1 MGHSGEMTTPL
12 LPRTGP
18 DPEFRAV
25 VRRRRA
31 RLVAATVGTAVVCAM
46 ALTFMVRFTLF
57 STRGQRLDLD
67 AMDSVGGTSSAMVT
81 VLGGLGAVTIG
92 TAALGL
98 ALCVAMALS
107 RRRISHALGAVA
119 IVGGANVT
127 TQLLKRELIE
137 RPDLDVGY
145 ALQNSLPSGHTTVV
159 LSLVVAALLVAPH
172 GLRLA
177 LASAGAL
184 IVTVTGAST
193 VVADWHRPSDVLAA
207 LLVVP
212 IWAALVVLVLGWDP
226 PPHAPHRHSRWHGA
240 VALAGAGLAGV
251 VLLGVGVR
259 PDDGWADLG
268 TAAPMLLVIGL
279 TTALSVGV
287 CARLATSFA
296 P

>member
-1 MGHSGEMTTPL
+1 MTTQL
-12 LPRTGP
+12 LPTTGSGQESP
-18 DPEFRAV
+18 AD
-25 VRRRRA
+25 VRRRRV
-31 RLVAATVGTAVVCAM
+31 RLVAATLGTAVVCAA
-46 ALTFMVRFTLF
+46 ALTFLVRFTLF
-57 STRGQRLDLD
+57 SPRGQQLDLD
-67 AMDSVGGTSSAMVT
+67 AMDSVDGSSDAMVT
-81 VLGGLGAVTIG
+81 LLDGLGTVTIG

-98 ALCVAMALS
+98 GLCVAMALS
-107 RRRISHALGAVA
+107 RRRIAHALGAVL

-127 TQLLKRELIE
+127 TQLLKRELID

-145 ALQNSLPSGHTTVV
+145 AMDNSLPSGHTTVV

-212 IWAALVVLVLGWDP
+212 IWAAVVVLVLGWSSP
-226 PPHAPHRHSRWHGA
+226 PDEPHEHSRWHGI
-240 VALAGAGLAGV
+240 VALVGAGLAGV

-259 PDDGWADLG
+259 PDEGWADLSI
-268 TAAPMLLVIGL
+268 AAPMLLGIGL

-287 CARLATSFA
+287 CARLSTTFA

>member
-1 MGHSGEMTTPL
+1 MTTPL
-12 LPRTGP
+12 LPRTGS
-18 DPEFRAV
+18 DPEPDEAV
-25 VRRRRA
+25 RSRRV
-31 RLVAATVGTAVVCAM
+31 RLVAATVVTAVICAA
-46 ALTFMVRFTLF
+46 ALTVLVRFTVL
-57 STRGQRLDLD
+57 SARGQQLDLD
-67 AMDSVGGTSSAMVT
+67 GMDSVDGSSGTMVT
-81 VLGGLGAVTIG
+81 LLDGLGTVTIG

-98 ALCVAMALS
+98 TLCVVLALS
-107 RRRISHALGAVA
+107 RRRTSHALGAVV

-127 TQLLKRELIE
+127 TQLLKRELID

-145 ALQNSLPSGHTTVV
+145 AMENSLPSGHTTVV

-193 VVADWHRPSDVLAA
+193 VVAEWHRPSDVLAA

-212 IWAALVVLVLGWDP
+212 IWAALVVLVLGWNP
-226 PPHAPHRHSRWHGA
+226 APAGEPHGHNRWHGA

-259 PDDGWADLG
+259 PDDGWADIS
-268 TAAPMLLVIGL
+268 TAAPMLLLIGL
-279 TTALSVGV
+279 ATALSVGV
-287 CARLATSFA
+287 CARLATTFA